1 MMKKLVNYIK
11 TKGWLLAFFP
21 MASLYACGPSNSS
34 SQQDYPQDNAPA
46 DSGYVAIFDGKTL
59 NGWEGDTA
67 YWHVED
73 GQIIG
78 ERKASDEP
86 LTRNTFLIWKEDQ
99 PADFELKL
107 LYKIS
112 SEGNSGVNYRSEPVE
127 DVPHALKGY
136 QADIDGQ
143 NNYTGQN
150 YEERK
155 RTTLAYRGQVVE
167 IPEDNGGE
175 SKGNAWSNVLVKDTL
190 GDLNEL
196 KKTIKEN
203 DWNELHILA
212 KGNRLQHYING
223 VLMSDVLD
231 NDTKNGKKSGLI
243 GVQIHVGPPMQVA
256 FKDIQLKTLK

>member
-1 MMKKLVNYIK
+1 MRYIR
-11 TKGWLLAFFP
+11 TRGWLLALFP
-21 MASLYACGPSNSS
+21 LASLYACNQTSNSS
-34 SQQDYPQDNAPA
+34 SQEDSLGETGA
-46 DSGYVAIFDGKTL
+46 DSAYVSLFDGKTL
-59 NGWEGDTA
+59 TGWEGDTT
-67 YWHVED
+67 YWRVED

-86 LTRNTFLIWKEDQ
+86 LKRNTFLIWKEDQ

-107 LYKIS
+107 QYKIS
-112 SEGNSGVNYRSEPVE
+112 PEGNSGVNYRSDPVE

-143 NNYTGQN
+143 NKYTGQN

-167 IPEDNGGE
+167 IPEDRGGE

-190 GDLNEL
+190 GDLDEL
-196 KKTIKEN
+196 KNAIREN
-203 DWNELHILA
+203 DWNECHIVA

-231 NDTKNGKKSGLI
+231 NDTNNGKKSGFI

-256 FKDIQLKTLK
+256 FKDIQLKMLN

>member
-1 MMKKLVNYIK
+1 MKQLMRYIR
-11 TKGWLLAFFP
+11 TKGWLLALFP
-21 MASLYACGPSNSS
+21 LASLYACSPSSNGS
-34 SQQDYPQDNAPA
+34 SQENSLDEAEV
-46 DSGYVAIFDGKTL
+46 DSAYVSLFDGKTL
-59 NGWEGDTA
+59 TGWEGDTA
-67 YWHVED
+67 YWRVED

-86 LTRNTFLIWKEDQ
+86 LKRNTFLIWKGGQ

-107 LYKIS
+107 QYKIS
-112 SEGNSGVNYRSEPVE
+112 PEGNSGVNYRSEPVE
-127 DVPHALKGY
+127 DVTHALKGY

-143 NNYTGQN
+143 NKYTGQN

-167 IPEDNGGE
+167 IPEDHGGE
-175 SKGNAWSNVLVKDTL
+175 SKGNAWTNVLVKDTL
-190 GDLNEL
+190 GDLDEL
-196 KKTIKEN
+196 KNVIKEN
-203 DWNELHILA
+203 DWNECHIVA

-231 NDTKNGKKSGLI
+231 KDTKNGKKSGFI

-256 FKDIQLKTLK
+256 FKDIKLKMLN